1 MTVSKETIG
10 VNYLNLTCDLCNSS
24 DVVETIQGYVCR
36 ACGVELAIQKL
47 QYDRPYTEDVVQ
59 YAMGLGKTQIGNK
72 RERLASP
79 LSRSLKRLNQH
90 NSRMENEELVKFR
103 AQREISRIFEV
114 LDLPRTA
121 KKRIIDRFSKVRAHL
136 KPRSRL
142 RNPEKLSAIL
152 VYMVLKLENIA
163 VLKDEVVNNS
173 DLTSEEFNRFFIQI
187 RHYLPEYSGRDRATS
202 VSQKLLEITEY
213 FGLGMPFYFLAK
225 KVMHRLWDVVKN
237 TTDNVIAGLCASI
250 TTLCSYKGVI
260 NVSSICEL
268 LSIKMSTIQF
278 QVKTRIFDKFNITG
292 FKSLVRSSDL
302 LEKFMKKIGLIGGG
316 GPEVSGTPQ
325 KEPVSDIKQVQLG
338 NAPQIFNPLNDHYV
352 FEFLDEL
359 GTVVYAYL
367 EVHNLKNKRE
377 SNIRVRKNVGVGCNL
392 TLGSYY
398 PGKGPPKL
406 AYA

>member
-1 MTVSKETIG
+1 
-10 VNYLNLTCDLCNSS
+10 
-24 DVVETIQGYVCR
+24 
-36 ACGVELAIQKL
+36 
-47 QYDRPYTEDVVQ
+47 
-59 YAMGLGKTQIGNK
+59 
-72 RERLASP
+72 
-79 LSRSLKRLNQH
+79 
-90 NSRMENEELVKFR
+90 
-103 AQREISRIFEV
+103 
-114 LDLPRTA
+114 
-121 KKRIIDRFSKVRAHL
+121 
-136 KPRSRL
+136 
-142 RNPEKLSAIL
+142 
-152 VYMVLKLENIA
+152 
-163 VLKDEVVNNS
+163 
-173 DLTSEEFNRFFIQI
+173 
-187 RHYLPEYSGRDRATS
+187 
-202 VSQKLLEITEY
+202 
-213 FGLGMPFYFLAK
+213 
-225 KVMHRLWDVVKN
+225 
-237 TTDNVIAGLCASI
+237 
-250 TTLCSYKGVI
+250 CSYKGVI

-367 EVHNLKNKRE
+367 EVHNLKNRRK
-377 SNIRVRKNVGVGCNL
+377 SDIKIRKNVGVGCNL

-398 PGKGPPKL
+398 PSKGPPKL